1 MNFKIASYQNRTATV
16 YNYDHSIT
24 TIDCMA
30 SVALE
35 GGGALS
41 LLQAGGGGGGGGGG
55 GSTCSACPWCQ
66 LLSSVIEHTA
76 LSGACAH

>member
-24 TIDCMA
+24 TIDRMA

-41 LLQAGGGGGGGGGG
+41 LLQAGGGGRGGAAHAVHAHG
-55 GSTCSACPWCQ
+55 ANQYCP
-66 LLSSVIEHTA
+66 V
-76 LSGACAH
+76 